1 MTPEELR
8 NIIDRA
14 HYFGLLQKNLDGQL
28 VHAPFSLTPYQLPSS
43 LISQLQIHTQWS
55 SLLFWKVAQNSDF
68 LREILEPTAK
78 VDEFVRF
85 LLSLIP
91 QEKRQDQQ
99 LLINRN
105 DFLFERKE
113 NGELQPL
120 QVEFNTISA
129 SFAHLSGRVTAL
141 HQQLQQENILKAA
154 PLPHDAIVGFAS
166 GIKETI
172 ENLGWQDA
180 ALLMLVQPKERNW
193 FDQMGLFAALSQR
206 GVRVVRATLVEVHQK
221 GKLKNGDLWVGP
233 QRIGVVYFRAG
244 YAPGDL
250 PDEDSRSARRMLEA
264 SSAVLVPEASMQ
276 LAGTKKIQQVLAEYG
291 ILSEFVPES
300 VADQLK
306 AYFAMMFGLEEE
318 VEGSPARDFLAENAE
333 QFVLKPQ
340 REGGGNNVYGAEIRD
355 FLTSLTTSEDRA
367 WIAMKRIEAETVES
381 LLVVQ
386 EQAQSHQS
394 ISELGI
400 FGLLRAQSDDLR
412 INMPVGHLVRTKASN
427 VNEGGVVAGY
437 ACLNSLISTDQ

>member
-91 QEKRQDQQ
+91 NEKRQDQQ

-141 HQQLQQENILKAA
+141 HQQLQQENILKAD
-154 PLPHDAIVGFAS
+154 PLPHDAISGFAS

-206 GVRVVRATLVEVHQK
+206 GVRVVRATLAEVHQK

-233 QRIGVVYFRAG
+233 QRIGIVYFRAG

-276 LAGTKKIQQVLAEYG
+276 LAGTKKIQQVLAESG

-300 VADQLK
+300 VADQLM

-318 VEGSPARDFLAENAE
+318 VEGRPARDFLAENAE

-355 FLTSLTTSEDRA
+355 FLTSLPTSEDRA

-400 FGLLRAQSDDLR
+400 FGLLLAQSGDLR
-412 INMPVGHLVRTKASN
+412 INMPLGHLVRTKASN

-437 ACLNSLISTDQ
+437 ACLNSLISTDK

>member
-14 HYFGLLQKNLDGQL
+14 HYFGLLQKNPHGQL
-28 VHAPFSLTPYQLPSS
+28 VHAPFSLTPYRLPTA

-55 SLLFWKVAQNSDF
+55 SLLFWQVAQNFDF
-68 LREILEPTAK
+68 LKEMLEPTAK
-78 VDEFVRF
+78 VDEFIRF
-85 LLSLIP
+85 LLSLISH
-91 QEKRQDQQ
+91 EKRQDQQ

-129 SFAHLSGRVTAL
+129 SFAHLSERVTSL
-141 HQQLQQENILKAA
+141 HQQLQQENILKGSS
-154 PLPHDAIVGFAS
+154 LLHDAIVGFAS
-166 GIKETI
+166 GIKDTI

-193 FDQMGLFAALSQR
+193 FDQMGLFVALCKR
-206 GVRVVRATLVEVHQK
+206 GVPVVRASLAEVNEK

-233 QRIGVVYFRAG
+233 QRIGIVYFRAG
-244 YAPGDL
+244 YSPGDF
-250 PDEDSRSARRMLEA
+250 PDEVSCSARRMLEA

-276 LAGTKKIQQVLAEYG
+276 LAGTKKIQQVLASSD
-291 ILSEFVPES
+291 ILREFVPES

-306 AYFAMMFGLEEE
+306 AYFANMFGLEEE
-318 VEGSPARDFLAENAE
+318 VEGRTAREFLEEHAE
-333 QFVLKPQ
+333 QYVLKPQ
-340 REGGGNNVYGAEIRD
+340 REGGGNNVYGAEIRN
-355 FLTSLTTSEDRA
+355 FLTSLPTSEDRA
-367 WIAMKRIEAETVES
+367 WVAMRRIEAETTES
-381 LLVVQ
+381 LLVVK
-386 EQAQSHQS
+386 EQAQPYQS

-400 FGLLRAQSDDLR
+400 FGLLRAQSGELR
-412 INMPVGHLVRTKASN
+412 LNMPVGHLVRTKASN
-427 VNEGGVVAGY
+427 VNEGGVVAGF
-437 ACLNSLISTDQ
+437 ACLNSLISIEK

>member
-141 HQQLQQENILKAA
+141 HQQLQQENILKAD
-154 PLPHDAIVGFAS
+154 PLPHDAISGFAS

-206 GVRVVRATLVEVHQK
+206 GVRVVRATLAEVHQK

-276 LAGTKKIQQVLAEYG
+276 LAGTKKIQQVLADSS

-318 VEGSPARDFLAENAE
+318 VEGRPAREFLAENAE

-355 FLTSLTTSEDRA
+355 FLTSLPTSEDRA
-367 WIAMKRIEAETVES
+367 WIAMKRIEAETAES

>member
-14 HYFGLLQKNLDGQL
+14 HYFGLLQKNLNGQL

-91 QEKRQDQQ
+91 NEKRQDQQ

-141 HQQLQQENILKAA
+141 HQQLQQENILKAD
-154 PLPHDAIVGFAS
+154 PLPHDAISGFAS

-206 GVRVVRATLVEVHQK
+206 GVRFFRATLAEVHQK

-276 LAGTKKIQQVLAEYG
+276 LAGTKKIQQVLAESG

-318 VEGSPARDFLAENAE
+318 VEGRPAREFLAENAE
-333 QFVLKPQ
+333 QYVLKPQ

-355 FLTSLTTSEDRA
+355 FLTSLPTSEDRA
-367 WIAMKRIEAETVES
+367 WIAMKRIEAETAES

-437 ACLNSLISTDQ
+437 ACLNSLISTDK

>member
-55 SLLFWKVAQNSDF
+55 NLLFWKVAQNSDF

-154 PLPHDAIVGFAS
+154 PLPHDAIAGFAS

-172 ENLGWQDA
+172 ENLGWRDS
-180 ALLMLVQPKERNW
+180 ALLILVQPKERNW

-206 GVRVVRATLVEVHQK
+206 GVKVVRATLAEVHQK

-244 YAPGDL
+244 YAPRDL
-250 PDEDSRSARRMLEA
+250 PDEESRSARRMLEA
-264 SSAVLVPEASMQ
+264 STAVLVPEASMQ
-276 LAGTKKIQQVLAEYG
+276 LAGTKKIQQVLADYS

-318 VEGSPARDFLAENAE
+318 VEGRPAREFLAENAE
-333 QFVLKPQ
+333 QYVLKPQ
-340 REGGGNNVYGAEIRD
+340 REGGGNNVYGAEIKD
-355 FLTSLTTSEDRA
+355 FLTSLPTSEDRA
-367 WIAMKRIEAETVES
+367 WIAMKRIEAETAES

-386 EQAQSHQS
+386 EQAQSRQS

-400 FGLLRAQSDDLR
+400 FGLLRAQSGDLR
-412 INMPVGHLVRTKASN
+412 MNMPVGHLVRTKASD

-437 ACLNSLISTDQ
+437 ACLNSLTSTNQ

>member
-91 QEKRQDQQ
+91 KEKRQDQQ

-154 PLPHDAIVGFAS
+154 PLPHDAIAGFAS

-206 GVRVVRATLVEVHQK
+206 GVRVVRATLAEVHQK

-250 PDEDSRSARRMLEA
+250 PHEDSRSARRMLEA

-276 LAGTKKIQQVLAEYG
+276 LAGTKKIQQVLADSS

-318 VEGSPARDFLAENAE
+318 VEGRPAREFLTENAE

-355 FLTSLTTSEDRA
+355 FLTSLPTSEDRA
-367 WIAMKRIEAETVES
+367 WIAMKRIEAETAES

>member
-154 PLPHDAIVGFAS
+154 PLPHDAIAGFAS

-206 GVRVVRATLVEVHQK
+206 GVRVVRATLAEVHQK

-233 QRIGVVYFRAG
+233 QRIGIVYFRAG

-276 LAGTKKIQQVLAEYG
+276 LAGTKKIQQVLAESG

-300 VADQLK
+300 VADQLM

-318 VEGSPARDFLAENAE
+318 VEGRPARDFLAENAE

-355 FLTSLTTSEDRA
+355 FLTSLPTSEDRA

-400 FGLLRAQSDDLR
+400 FGLLLAQSGDLR
-412 INMPVGHLVRTKASN
+412 INMPLGHLVRTKASN

-437 ACLNSLISTDQ
+437 ACLNSLISTDK

>member
-91 QEKRQDQQ
+91 NEKRQDQQ

-154 PLPHDAIVGFAS
+154 PLPHDAIAGFAS

-206 GVRVVRATLVEVHQK
+206 GVRVVRATLAEVHQK

-276 LAGTKKIQQVLAEYG
+276 LAGTKKIQQVLADSS

-318 VEGSPARDFLAENAE
+318 VEGRPAREFLAENAE

-355 FLTSLTTSEDRA
+355 FLTSLPTSEDRA
-367 WIAMKRIEAETVES
+367 WIAMKRIEAETAES

-386 EQAQSHQS
+386 EQAQSPQS

>member
-91 QEKRQDQQ
+91 NEKRQDQQ

-141 HQQLQQENILKAA
+141 HQQLQQENFLKAA
-154 PLPHDAIVGFAS
+154 PLPHDAIAGFAS

-193 FDQMGLFAALSQR
+193 FDQMGLFA
-206 GVRVVRATLVEVHQK
+206 H
-221 GKLKNGDLWVGP
+221 
-233 QRIGVVYFRAG
+233 
-244 YAPGDL
+244 
-250 PDEDSRSARRMLEA
+250 
-264 SSAVLVPEASMQ
+264 
-276 LAGTKKIQQVLAEYG
+276 
-291 ILSEFVPES
+291 
-300 VADQLK
+300 
-306 AYFAMMFGLEEE
+306 
-318 VEGSPARDFLAENAE
+318 
-333 QFVLKPQ
+333 
-340 REGGGNNVYGAEIRD
+340 
-355 FLTSLTTSEDRA
+355 
-367 WIAMKRIEAETVES
+367 
-381 LLVVQ
+381 
-386 EQAQSHQS
+386 
-394 ISELGI
+394 
-400 FGLLRAQSDDLR
+400 
-412 INMPVGHLVRTKASN
+412 
-427 VNEGGVVAGY
+427 
-437 ACLNSLISTDQ
+437 

>member
-55 SLLFWKVAQNSDF
+55 SLLFWKVTQNSDF

-154 PLPHDAIVGFAS
+154 PLPHDAIAGFAS

-172 ENLGWQDA
+172 ENLGWRDS
-180 ALLMLVQPKERNW
+180 ALLILVQPKERNW

-206 GVRVVRATLVEVHQK
+206 GVRVVRATLAEVHQK

-250 PDEDSRSARRMLEA
+250 PDEESRSARRMLEA
-264 SSAVLVPEASMQ
+264 STAVLVPEASMQ
-276 LAGTKKIQQVLAEYG
+276 LAGTKKIQQVLADYS

-318 VEGSPARDFLAENAE
+318 VEGRPAREFLAENAE
-333 QFVLKPQ
+333 QYVLKPQ
-340 REGGGNNVYGAEIRD
+340 REGGGNNVYGAEIKD
-355 FLTSLTTSEDRA
+355 FLTSLPTSEDRA
-367 WIAMKRIEAETVES
+367 WIAMKRIEAETAES

-386 EQAQSHQS
+386 EQAQSRQS

-400 FGLLRAQSDDLR
+400 FGLLRAQSGDLR
-412 INMPVGHLVRTKASN
+412 MNMPVGHLVRTKASN

-437 ACLNSLISTDQ
+437 ACLNSLTSTNQ

>member
-91 QEKRQDQQ
+91 NEKRQDQQ

-141 HQQLQQENILKAA
+141 HQQLQQENILKAD
-154 PLPHDAIVGFAS
+154 PLPHDAILGFAS

-206 GVRVVRATLVEVHQK
+206 GVRVVRATLAEVHQK

-276 LAGTKKIQQVLAEYG
+276 LAGTKKIQQVLADSS

-318 VEGSPARDFLAENAE
+318 VEGRPAREFLAENAE

-355 FLTSLTTSEDRA
+355 FLTSLPTSEDRA
-367 WIAMKRIEAETVES
+367 WIAMKRIEAETAES

>member
-91 QEKRQDQQ
+91 NEKRQDQQ

-154 PLPHDAIVGFAS
+154 PLPHDAIAGFAS

-206 GVRVVRATLVEVHQK
+206 GVRVVRATLAEVHQK

-276 LAGTKKIQQVLAEYG
+276 LAGTKKIQQVLADSS

-318 VEGSPARDFLAENAE
+318 VEGRPAREFLAENAE
-333 QFVLKPQ
+333 KFVLKPQ

-355 FLTSLTTSEDRA
+355 FLTSLPTSEDRA
-367 WIAMKRIEAETVES
+367 WIAMKRIEAETAES

>member
-91 QEKRQDQQ
+91 NEKRQDQQ

-141 HQQLQQENILKAA
+141 HQQLQQENILKAD
-154 PLPHDAIVGFAS
+154 PLPHDAISGFAS

-206 GVRVVRATLVEVHQK
+206 GVRVVRATLAEVHQK

-250 PDEDSRSARRMLEA
+250 PDEESRSARRMLEA
-264 SSAVLVPEASMQ
+264 STAVLVPEASMQ
-276 LAGTKKIQQVLAEYG
+276 LAGTKKIQQVLADYS

-318 VEGSPARDFLAENAE
+318 VEGRPAREFLAENAE
-333 QFVLKPQ
+333 QYVLKPQ
-340 REGGGNNVYGAEIRD
+340 REGGGNNVYGAEIKD
-355 FLTSLTTSEDRA
+355 FLTSLPTSEDRA
-367 WIAMKRIEAETVES
+367 WIAMKRIEAETAES

-386 EQAQSHQS
+386 EQAQSRQS

-400 FGLLRAQSDDLR
+400 FGLLRAQSGDLR
-412 INMPVGHLVRTKASN
+412 MNMPVGHLVRTKASN

-437 ACLNSLISTDQ
+437 ACLNSLISTNQ

>member
-91 QEKRQDQQ
+91 QEKLQDQQ

-154 PLPHDAIVGFAS
+154 PLPHDAIAGFAS

-206 GVRVVRATLVEVHQK
+206 GVKVVRATLAEVHQK

-276 LAGTKKIQQVLAEYG
+276 LAGTKKIQQVLADSS

-318 VEGSPARDFLAENAE
+318 VEGRPAREFLAENAE

-355 FLTSLTTSEDRA
+355 FLTSLPTSEDRA
-367 WIAMKRIEAETVES
+367 WIAMKRIEAETAES

>member
-55 SLLFWKVAQNSDF
+55 NLLFWKVAQNSDF

-154 PLPHDAIVGFAS
+154 PLPHDAIAGFAS

-172 ENLGWQDA
+172 ENLGWRDS
-180 ALLMLVQPKERNW
+180 ALLILVQPKERNW

-206 GVRVVRATLVEVHQK
+206 GVKVVRATLAEVHQK

-250 PDEDSRSARRMLEA
+250 PDEESRSARRMLEA
-264 SSAVLVPEASMQ
+264 STAVLVPEASMQ
-276 LAGTKKIQQVLAEYG
+276 LAGTKKIQQVLADYS

-318 VEGSPARDFLAENAE
+318 VEGRPAREFLAENAE
-333 QFVLKPQ
+333 QYVLKPQ
-340 REGGGNNVYGAEIRD
+340 REGGGNNVYGAEIKD
-355 FLTSLTTSEDRA
+355 FLTSLPTSEDRA
-367 WIAMKRIEAETVES
+367 WIAMKRIEAETAES

-386 EQAQSHQS
+386 EQAQSRQS

-400 FGLLRAQSDDLR
+400 FGLLRAQSGDLR
-412 INMPVGHLVRTKASN
+412 MNMPVGHLVRTKASN

>member
-91 QEKRQDQQ
+91 KEKRQDQQ

-141 HQQLQQENILKAA
+141 HQQLQQENILKAD
-154 PLPHDAIVGFAS
+154 PLPHDAISGFAS

-206 GVRVVRATLVEVHQK
+206 GVRVVRATLAEVHQK

-276 LAGTKKIQQVLAEYG
+276 LAGTKKIQQVLADSS

-318 VEGSPARDFLAENAE
+318 VEGRPAREFLTENAE

-355 FLTSLTTSEDRA
+355 FLTSLPTSEDRA
-367 WIAMKRIEAETVES
+367 WIAMKRIEAETAES

>member
-91 QEKRQDQQ
+91 NEKRQDQQ

-141 HQQLQQENILKAA
+141 HQQLQQENILKVA
-154 PLPHDAIVGFAS
+154 PLPHDAIAGFAS

-206 GVRVVRATLVEVHQK
+206 GVRVVRATLAEVHQK

-233 QRIGVVYFRAG
+233 QRIGIVYFRAG

-276 LAGTKKIQQVLAEYG
+276 LAGTKKIQQVLADSS

-318 VEGSPARDFLAENAE
+318 VEGRPAREFLAENAE

-355 FLTSLTTSEDRA
+355 FLTSLPTSEDRA
-367 WIAMKRIEAETVES
+367 WIAMKRIEAETAES

-386 EQAQSHQS
+386 EQAQSPQS

>member
-91 QEKRQDQQ
+91 NEKRQDQQ

-154 PLPHDAIVGFAS
+154 PLPHDAIAGFAS

-206 GVRVVRATLVEVHQK
+206 GVRVVRATLAEVHQK

-276 LAGTKKIQQVLAEYG
+276 LAGTKKIQQVLADSS

-318 VEGSPARDFLAENAE
+318 VEGRPAREFLTENAE

-355 FLTSLTTSEDRA
+355 FLTSLPTSEDRA
-367 WIAMKRIEAETVES
+367 WIAMKRIEAETAES

>member
-113 NGELQPL
+113 NGELRPL

-154 PLPHDAIVGFAS
+154 PLPHDAIAGFAS

-193 FDQMGLFAALSQR
+193 FDQMGLFAALSKR
-206 GVRVVRATLVEVHQK
+206 GVKVVRATLAEVHEK

-233 QRIGVVYFRAG
+233 QRIGIVYFRAG

-276 LAGTKKIQQVLAEYG
+276 LAGTKKIQQVLADSS
-291 ILSEFVPES
+291 ILSEFVPDS
-300 VADQLK
+300 VADQIK
-306 AYFAMMFGLEEE
+306 AYFTMMFGLEEE
-318 VEGSPARDFLAENAE
+318 VEGRTAREFLAENAE
-333 QFVLKPQ
+333 QYVLKPQ

-355 FLTSLTTSEDRA
+355 FLTSLPTSEDRA

-386 EQAQSHQS
+386 DQAQSHRS

-400 FGLLRAQSDDLR
+400 FGLLRAQSGDLR

>member
-55 SLLFWKVAQNSDF
+55 SLLFWKVAQNFDF

-91 QEKRQDQQ
+91 NEKRQDQQ

-154 PLPHDAIVGFAS
+154 PLPHDAIAGFAS

-193 FDQMGLFAALSQR
+193 FDQMGLFAALSHR
-206 GVRVVRATLVEVHQK
+206 GVRVVRATLAEVHQK

-250 PDEDSRSARRMLEA
+250 PDEESRSARRMLEA

-276 LAGTKKIQQVLAEYG
+276 LAGTKKIQQVLADSS

-300 VADQLK
+300 VANQLK

-318 VEGSPARDFLAENAE
+318 VEGRPAREFLAENAE

-355 FLTSLTTSEDRA
+355 FLTSLPTSEDRA
-367 WIAMKRIEAETVES
+367 WIAMKRIEAETTES

-386 EQAQSHQS
+386 EQAQYHQC

-400 FGLLRAQSDDLR
+400 FGLLRAQSGDLR

-437 ACLNSLISTDQ
+437 ACLNSLVSTD

>member
-154 PLPHDAIVGFAS
+154 PLPHDAIAGFAS

-172 ENLGWQDA
+172 ENLGWRDS
-180 ALLMLVQPKERNW
+180 ALLILVQPKERNW

-206 GVRVVRATLVEVHQK
+206 GVKVVRATLAEVHQK

-250 PDEDSRSARRMLEA
+250 PDEESRSARRMLEA
-264 SSAVLVPEASMQ
+264 STAVLVPEASMQ
-276 LAGTKKIQQVLAEYG
+276 LAGTKKIQQVLADYS

-318 VEGSPARDFLAENAE
+318 VEGRPAREFLAENAE
-333 QFVLKPQ
+333 QYVLKPQ

-355 FLTSLTTSEDRA
+355 FLTSLPTSEDRA
-367 WIAMKRIEAETVES
+367 WIAMKRIEAETAES

-386 EQAQSHQS
+386 EQAQSRQS

-400 FGLLRAQSDDLR
+400 FGLLRAQSGDLR
-412 INMPVGHLVRTKASN
+412 MNMPVGHLVRTKASN

-437 ACLNSLISTDQ
+437 ACLNSLTSTNQ

>member
-91 QEKRQDQQ
+91 NEKRQDQQ

-154 PLPHDAIVGFAS
+154 PLPHDAIAGFAS

-206 GVRVVRATLVEVHQK
+206 GVKVVRATLAEVHEK

-276 LAGTKKIQQVLAEYG
+276 LAGTKKIQQVLADSS

-318 VEGSPARDFLAENAE
+318 VEGRPAREFLAENAE
-333 QFVLKPQ
+333 QYVLKPQ

-355 FLTSLTTSEDRA
+355 FLTSLPTSEDRA
-367 WIAMKRIEAETVES
+367 WIAMKRIEAETAES

>member
-99 LLINRN
+99 LLVNRN

-154 PLPHDAIVGFAS
+154 PLPHDAIAGFAS

-172 ENLGWQDA
+172 ENLGWRDS
-180 ALLMLVQPKERNW
+180 ALLILVQPKERNW

-206 GVRVVRATLVEVHQK
+206 GVKVVRATLAEVHQK

-244 YAPGDL
+244 YSPGDL
-250 PDEDSRSARRMLEA
+250 PDEESRSARRMLEA
-264 SSAVLVPEASMQ
+264 STAVLVPEASMQ
-276 LAGTKKIQQVLAEYG
+276 LAGTKKIQQVLADYS

-318 VEGSPARDFLAENAE
+318 VEGRPAREFLAENAE
-333 QFVLKPQ
+333 QYVLKPQ
-340 REGGGNNVYGAEIRD
+340 REGGGNNVYGAEIKD
-355 FLTSLTTSEDRA
+355 FLTSLPTSEDRA
-367 WIAMKRIEAETVES
+367 WIAMKRIEAETAES

-386 EQAQSHQS
+386 EQAQSRQS

-400 FGLLRAQSDDLR
+400 FGLLRAQSGDLR
-412 INMPVGHLVRTKASN
+412 MNMPVGHLVRTKASN

-437 ACLNSLISTDQ
+437 ACLNSLTSTNQ

>member
-91 QEKRQDQQ
+91 NEKRQDQQ

-154 PLPHDAIVGFAS
+154 PLPHDAIAGFAS

-206 GVRVVRATLVEVHQK
+206 GVKVVRATLAEVHQK

-276 LAGTKKIQQVLAEYG
+276 LAGTKKIQQVLADSS

-318 VEGSPARDFLAENAE
+318 VEGRPAREFLTENAE

-355 FLTSLTTSEDRA
+355 FLTSLPTSEDRA
-367 WIAMKRIEAETVES
+367 WIAMKRIEAETAES

>member
-91 QEKRQDQQ
+91 NEKRQDQQ

-141 HQQLQQENILKAA
+141 HQQLQQENILKAD
-154 PLPHDAIVGFAS
+154 PLPHDAISGFAS

-206 GVRVVRATLVEVHQK
+206 GVRVVRATLAEVHQK

-276 LAGTKKIQQVLAEYG
+276 LAGTKKIQQVLADSS

-318 VEGSPARDFLAENAE
+318 VEGRPAREFLAENAE

-355 FLTSLTTSEDRA
+355 FLTSLPTSEDRA

>member
-43 LISQLQIHTQWS
+43 LISQIQLHTQWS

-91 QEKRQDQQ
+91 NEKRQDQQ

-113 NGELQPL
+113 NGELRPL

-154 PLPHDAIVGFAS
+154 PLPHDAIAGFAS

-193 FDQMGLFAALSQR
+193 FDQMGLFAALSTR
-206 GVRVVRATLVEVHQK
+206 GVKVVRATLAEVHEK

-233 QRIGVVYFRAG
+233 QRIGIVYFRAG

-250 PDEDSRSARRMLEA
+250 PDEGSRSARRMLEA

-276 LAGTKKIQQVLAEYG
+276 LAGTKKIQQVLADSS
-291 ILSEFVPES
+291 ILSEFVPDS
-300 VADQLK
+300 VADQIK
-306 AYFAMMFGLEEE
+306 AYFTMMFGLEEE
-318 VEGSPARDFLAENAE
+318 VEGRTAREFLAENAE
-333 QFVLKPQ
+333 QYVLKPQ
-340 REGGGNNVYGAEIRD
+340 REGGGNNVYGVEIRD
-355 FLTSLTTSEDRA
+355 FLTSLPTSEDRA

-386 EQAQSHQS
+386 DQAQSHRS

-400 FGLLRAQSDDLR
+400 FGLLRAQSGDLR

>member
-55 SLLFWKVAQNSDF
+55 NLLFWKVAQNSDF

-154 PLPHDAIVGFAS
+154 PLPHDAIAGFAS

-172 ENLGWQDA
+172 ENLGWRDS
-180 ALLMLVQPKERNW
+180 ALLILVQPKERNW

-206 GVRVVRATLVEVHQK
+206 GVKVVRATLAEVHQK

-250 PDEDSRSARRMLEA
+250 PDEESRSARRMLEA

-276 LAGTKKIQQVLAEYG
+276 LAGTKKIQQVLADYS

-318 VEGSPARDFLAENAE
+318 VEGRPAREFLAENAE
-333 QFVLKPQ
+333 QYVLKPQ
-340 REGGGNNVYGAEIRD
+340 REGGGNNVYGAEIKD
-355 FLTSLTTSEDRA
+355 FLTSLPTSEDRA
-367 WIAMKRIEAETVES
+367 WIAMKRIEAETAES

-386 EQAQSHQS
+386 EQAQSRQS

-400 FGLLRAQSDDLR
+400 FGLLRAQSGDLR
-412 INMPVGHLVRTKASN
+412 MNMPVGHLVRTKASN

-437 ACLNSLISTDQ
+437 ACLNSLTSTNQ

>member
-28 VHAPFSLTPYQLPSS
+28 VHAPFSLTPYQLPTS
-43 LISQLQIHTQWS
+43 LISQLQTHTQWS

-68 LREILEPTAK
+68 IREILEPTAK
-78 VDEFVRF
+78 ADEFVRF
-85 LLSLIP
+85 LISLIP
-91 QEKRQDQQ
+91 KEKRQDQQ

-105 DFLFERKE
+105 DFLIERKE

-129 SFAHLSGRVTAL
+129 SFAHLSERVTTL
-141 HQQLQQENILKAA
+141 HQQLQQEHILKAA
-154 PLPHDAIVGFAS
+154 PLPHNAIAGFAS

-193 FDQMGLFAALSQR
+193 FDQMGFFAVLSKR
-206 GVRVVRATLVEVHQK
+206 GVKVVRATLAEVHEK

-244 YAPGDL
+244 YAPSDH
-250 PDEDSRSARRMLEA
+250 PDEESRSARKMLEA

-276 LAGTKKIQQVLAEYG
+276 LAGTKKIQQLLAGSG
-291 ILSEFVPES
+291 ILSEFVPKS

-306 AYFAMMFGLEEE
+306 AYFAMMFGLDEE
-318 VEGSPARDFLAENAE
+318 VEGRTAREFLSEKAE
-333 QFVLKPQ
+333 QYVLKPQ
-340 REGGGNNVYGAEIRD
+340 REGGGNNIYGAEIRD
-355 FLTSLTTSEDRA
+355 FLTSLSKSEDRA
-367 WIAMKRIEAETVES
+367 WVAMKRIEAEPAES

-400 FGLLRAQSDDLR
+400 FGLLRAQSGDLR

-437 ACLNSLISTDQ
+437 ACLNSLISTEN

>member
-91 QEKRQDQQ
+91 NEKRQDQQ

-154 PLPHDAIVGFAS
+154 PLPHDAIAGFAS

-206 GVRVVRATLVEVHQK
+206 GVKVVRATLAEVHQK

-276 LAGTKKIQQVLAEYG
+276 LAGTKKIQQVLADSS

-318 VEGSPARDFLAENAE
+318 VEGRPAREFLAENAE

-355 FLTSLTTSEDRA
+355 FLTSLPTSEDRA
-367 WIAMKRIEAETVES
+367 WIAMKRIEAETAES

-400 FGLLRAQSDDLR
+400 FGLLRAQSGDLR

-437 ACLNSLISTDQ
+437 ACLNSLISSDQ

>member
-91 QEKRQDQQ
+91 NEKRQDQQ

-141 HQQLQQENILKAA
+141 HQQLQQENILKAD
-154 PLPHDAIVGFAS
+154 PLPHDAISGFAS

-276 LAGTKKIQQVLAEYG
+276 LAGTKKIQQVLADSS

-318 VEGSPARDFLAENAE
+318 VEGRPAREFLAENAE

-355 FLTSLTTSEDRA
+355 FLTSLPTSEDRA
-367 WIAMKRIEAETVES
+367 WIAMKRIEAETAES

-437 ACLNSLISTDQ
+437 ACLNSLISSDQ

>member
-154 PLPHDAIVGFAS
+154 PLPHDAIAGFAS

-206 GVRVVRATLVEVHQK
+206 GVRVVRATLAEVHQK

-276 LAGTKKIQQVLAEYG
+276 LAGTKKIQQVLADSS

-318 VEGSPARDFLAENAE
+318 VEGRPAREFLAENAE

-355 FLTSLTTSEDRA
+355 FLTSLPTSEDRA
-367 WIAMKRIEAETVES
+367 WIAMKRIEAETAES

>member
-91 QEKRQDQQ
+91 NEKRQDQQ

-154 PLPHDAIVGFAS
+154 PLPHDAIAGFAS

-193 FDQMGLFAALSQR
+193 FDQMGLFATLSQR
-206 GVRVVRATLVEVHQK
+206 GVKVVRATLAEVHQK

-276 LAGTKKIQQVLAEYG
+276 LAGTKKIQQVLADSS

-318 VEGSPARDFLAENAE
+318 VEGRPAREFLEENAE

-355 FLTSLTTSEDRA
+355 FLTSLPTSEDRA
-367 WIAMKRIEAETVES
+367 WIAMKRIEAETAES

>member
-8 NIIDRA
+8 NIVDRA
-14 HYFGLLQKNLDGQL
+14 HYFGLLQKNPDGQL
-28 VHAPFSLTPYQLPSS
+28 VHAPFSLTPYQLPAS

-55 SLLFWKVAQNSDF
+55 SLLFWKVAQNFDF

-91 QEKRQDQQ
+91 NEKRQDQQ

-113 NGELQPL
+113 NGEPQPL
-120 QVEFNTISA
+120 QVELNTISA
-129 SFAHLSGRVTAL
+129 SFAHLSERVTTF
-141 HQQLQQENILKAA
+141 HQQLQQENILKVA
-154 PLPHDAIVGFAS
+154 PLAHDAIAGFAV

-172 ENLGWQDA
+172 EELGWQDA

-206 GVRVVRATLVEVHQK
+206 GVKVVRATLAEVHDR

-244 YAPGDL
+244 YSPGDL
-250 PDEDSRSARRMLEA
+250 PDQESRSARRMMEA

-276 LAGTKKIQQVLAEYG
+276 LAGTKKIQQVLAG
-291 ILSEFVPES
+291 SGVLSQFVPEA
-300 VADQLK
+300 VGEELK

-318 VEGSPARDFLAENAE
+318 VEGQTAREFLAENAE
-333 QFVLKPQ
+333 QYVLKPQ

-355 FLTSLTTSEDRA
+355 FLTSLPTSEDRA
-367 WIAMKRIEAETVES
+367 WIAMKRIEAETTES

-386 EQAQSHQS
+386 EQAQYHQC

-400 FGLLRAQSDDLR
+400 FGLLRAHSGDLR

-437 ACLNSLISTDQ
+437 ACLNSLVSTD

>member
-85 LLSLIP
+85 LLSLIT

-120 QVEFNTISA
+120 QVEFNTIAA

-154 PLPHDAIVGFAS
+154 PLPHDAIAGFAS

-172 ENLGWQDA
+172 ENLGWRDS
-180 ALLMLVQPKERNW
+180 ALLILVQPKERNW

-206 GVRVVRATLVEVHQK
+206 GVRVVRATLAEVHQK

-244 YAPGDL
+244 YSPGDL
-250 PDEDSRSARRMLEA
+250 PDEESRSARRMLEA
-264 SSAVLVPEASMQ
+264 STAVLVPEASMQ
-276 LAGTKKIQQVLAEYG
+276 LAGTKKIQQVLADYS

-318 VEGSPARDFLAENAE
+318 VEGRPAREFLVENAE
-333 QFVLKPQ
+333 QYVLKPQ
-340 REGGGNNVYGAEIRD
+340 REGGGNNVYGAEIKD
-355 FLTSLTTSEDRA
+355 FLTSLPTSEDRA
-367 WIAMKRIEAETVES
+367 WIAMKRIEAETAES

-386 EQAQSHQS
+386 EQAQSRQS

-400 FGLLRAQSDDLR
+400 FGLLRAQSGDLR
-412 INMPVGHLVRTKASN
+412 MNMPVGHLVRTKASN

-437 ACLNSLISTDQ
+437 ACLNSLTSTNQ

>member
-8 NIIDRA
+8 NIIDSA

-91 QEKRQDQQ
+91 NEKRQDQQ

-141 HQQLQQENILKAA
+141 HQQLQQENILKAD
-154 PLPHDAIVGFAS
+154 PLPHDAILGFAS

-206 GVRVVRATLVEVHQK
+206 GVRVVRATLAEVHQK

-276 LAGTKKIQQVLAEYG
+276 LAGTKKIQQVLAESG

-300 VADQLK
+300 VADQLM

-318 VEGSPARDFLAENAE
+318 VEGRPARDFLAENAE

-355 FLTSLTTSEDRA
+355 FLTSLPTSEDRA

-400 FGLLRAQSDDLR
+400 FGLLLAQSGDLR
-412 INMPVGHLVRTKASN
+412 INMPLGHLVRTKASN

-437 ACLNSLISTDQ
+437 ACLNSLISTHK

>member
-68 LREILEPTAK
+68 LREILEPTEK

-91 QEKRQDQQ
+91 KEKRQDQQ

-154 PLPHDAIVGFAS
+154 PLPHDAIAGFAS

-206 GVRVVRATLVEVHQK
+206 GVRVVRATLAEVHQK

-276 LAGTKKIQQVLAEYG
+276 LAGTKKIQQVLAESG

-300 VADQLK
+300 VADQLM

-318 VEGSPARDFLAENAE
+318 VEGRPAREFLAENAE

-355 FLTSLTTSEDRA
+355 FLTSLPTSEDRA
-367 WIAMKRIEAETVES
+367 WIAMKRIEAETAES

-412 INMPVGHLVRTKASN
+412 INMPVGHLVRTKVSN

>member
-1 MTPEELR
+1 MTPKELR

-113 NGELQPL
+113 NGDLQPL
-120 QVEFNTISA
+120 QVELNTISA
-129 SFAHLSGRVTAL
+129 SFAHLSERVTTF
-141 HQQLQQENILKAA
+141 HQQLQQENILKVA
-154 PLPHDAIVGFAS
+154 PLSHDAIAGFAV

-172 ENLGWQDA
+172 EELGWQDA

-206 GVRVVRATLVEVHQK
+206 GVRVVRATLAEVHQK

-250 PDEDSRSARRMLEA
+250 PDEESRSARRMLEA
-264 SSAVLVPEASMQ
+264 STAVLVPEASMQ
-276 LAGTKKIQQVLAEYG
+276 LAGTKKIQQVLADYS

-318 VEGSPARDFLAENAE
+318 VEGRPAREFLAENAE
-333 QFVLKPQ
+333 QYVLKPQ
-340 REGGGNNVYGAEIRD
+340 REGGGNNVYGAEIKD
-355 FLTSLTTSEDRA
+355 FLTSLPTSEDRA
-367 WIAMKRIEAETVES
+367 WIAMKRIEAETAES

-386 EQAQSHQS
+386 EQAQSRQS

-400 FGLLRAQSDDLR
+400 FGLLRAQSGDLR
-412 INMPVGHLVRTKASN
+412 MNMPVGHLVRTKASN

-437 ACLNSLISTDQ
+437 ACLNSLTSTNQ

>member
-91 QEKRQDQQ
+91 NEKRQNQQ

-154 PLPHDAIVGFAS
+154 PLPHDAIAGFAS

-206 GVRVVRATLVEVHQK
+206 GVRVVRATLAEVHQK

-233 QRIGVVYFRAG
+233 QRIGIVYFRAG

-276 LAGTKKIQQVLAEYG
+276 LAGTKKIQQVLADSS

-318 VEGSPARDFLAENAE
+318 VEGRPAREFLAENAE

-355 FLTSLTTSEDRA
+355 FLTSLPTSEDRA
-367 WIAMKRIEAETVES
+367 WIAMKRIEAETAES

>member
-154 PLPHDAIVGFAS
+154 PLPHDAIAGFAS

-193 FDQMGLFAALSQR
+193 FDQMGLFAALSHR
-206 GVRVVRATLVEVHQK
+206 GVRVVRATLAEVHQK

-276 LAGTKKIQQVLAEYG
+276 LAGTKKIQQVLADSS

-318 VEGSPARDFLAENAE
+318 VEGRPAREFLAENAE

-355 FLTSLTTSEDRA
+355 FLTSLPTSEDRA
-367 WIAMKRIEAETVES
+367 WIAMKRIEAETAES